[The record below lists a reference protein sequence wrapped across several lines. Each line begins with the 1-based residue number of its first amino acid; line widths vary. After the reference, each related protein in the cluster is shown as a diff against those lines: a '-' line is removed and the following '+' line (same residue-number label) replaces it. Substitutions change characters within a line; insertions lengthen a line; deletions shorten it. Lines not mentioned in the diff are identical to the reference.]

1 MYLEDINEKIKALDE
16 RIKSVEM
23 GNEETV
29 ARLQSELTEC
39 QLKNEW
45 LQNQ

>member
-1 MYLEDINEKIKALDE
+1 MNEKIKALDE
-16 RIKSVEM
+16 RIKSVET
-23 GNEETV
+23 GNQETV
-29 ARLQSELTEC
+29 ARLQSDLAEC